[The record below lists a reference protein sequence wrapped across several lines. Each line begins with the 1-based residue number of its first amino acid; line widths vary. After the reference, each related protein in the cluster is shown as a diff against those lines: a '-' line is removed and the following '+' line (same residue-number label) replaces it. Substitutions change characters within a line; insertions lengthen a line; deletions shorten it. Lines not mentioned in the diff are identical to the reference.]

1 MGSAVRAFE
10 GHDSL
15 SLQLKENSDD
25 ANTQNI
31 PFAEG
36 ERNDISSAIYGSI
49 YAVDV
54 DTTHPLAFGYDKH
67 YYSLKNSEVSYSFLD
82 GGNVGKLSKNSKPL
96 AGFSGNEA
104 TKLQSESLIFGM
116 ESLGRGSV
124 VYIVDN
130 PLYRGFWENG
140 KLWVINA
147 VFH

>member
-1 MGSAVRAFE
+1 M
-10 GHDSL
+10 
-15 SLQLKENSDD
+15 QQKENDEEDD
-25 ANTQNI
+25 TQNI
-31 PFAEG
+31 AFAEE

-54 DTTHPLAFGYDKH
+54 DTTHPLAFGYDKQ
-67 YYSLKNSEVSYSFLD
+67 YYSLKNSAVSYSFLK
-82 GGNVGKLSKNSKPL
+82 GGSVGKLPKNSKPL
-96 AGFSGNEA
+96 AGFSGSKA